1 MIVHYLHVC
10 VCVSVYVVFM
20 RIHNLTIRQKSV
32 LIALKPIP
40 FASLNVILFVGHFLF
55 FSLLFLYYSFF
66 HAFTSHINQTDTQIG
81 PAKISTEHVSHL
93 VLLLTNVYSK
103 EKKKS
108 QRVEI
113 MTDSRELSIH
123 DDINLDAMYV
133 IRMSMCG
140 WSVFMVVAKCML
152 VLLICRCRCVFQL
165 GNTLDEQSG
174 RARALEY

>member
-1 MIVHYLHVC
+1 MCICIRCIYAN
-10 VCVSVYVVFM
+10 
-20 RIHNLTIRQKSV
+20 IHNLTIRQKSV

-40 FASLNVILFVGHFLF
+40 FASLKVILFVGRFLL

-66 HAFTSHINQTDTQIG
+66 HAFASHINQTDTQIG

-103 EKKKS
+103 EEKKL

-133 IRMSMCG
+133 IRMSMC
-140 WSVFMVVAKCML
+140 V
-152 VLLICRCRCVFQL
+152 
-165 GNTLDEQSG
+165 
-174 RARALEY
+174 